1 MSVFSQLIIAL
12 FICFSIF
19 INPKQTSAE
28 TNDRPNVLFIAVDDM
43 NDWGGLVRGYKGKV
57 HLPNIKRLNAM
68 GLSFENA
75 YTASPVCCPSRTAVM
90 LGKRPSTTGIYNNGQ
105 WWLPHMPDA
114 ISLPMAFKDN
124 GYMVMGAGKIFHH
137 TAGFN
142 PPLQWDEFHRL
153 VFNDDP
159 WFRGKKLNYP
169 WSKFEKNPKG
179 YPFSGLEGVPH
190 EGDWGVIPGLKE
202 SDYDDFKT
210 VDYVV
215 SKLNKKHQKPF
226 FLACGIFRPHLPWY
240 APKKYFD
247 LYPKEQ
253 IKLPE
258 VLKNDLDDV
267 PKEGRELAAF
277 RRGDFLNIKKN
288 GKWKEAVQAYLACIS
303 FADAQLGRVLD
314 ALEKSSHV
322 KNTIIIFWSDHGWH
336 LGEKNHWHKSTL
348 WEEATRIPFT
358 VVAPGIIQPG
368 SKCKRPVD
376 TLCIFPTLVEL
387 CKLKP
392 VLNLDGVSIV
402 PLLKEPNKEWGIP
415 AVSEFR
421 RGQCSVRSERY
432 RYIQYSDGTSELYDH
447 YNDPNEWNNL
457 SSSKTKEIIK
467 SLSRFV
473 PRKFAENAPSKR
485 AYEFDPHS
493 YEWIH
498 KQTGTKT
505 IGK

>member
-1 MSVFSQLIIAL
+1 
-12 FICFSIF
+12 
-19 INPKQTSAE
+19 
-28 TNDRPNVLFIAVDDM
+28 M

-179 YPFSGLEGVPH
+179 YPFSGLAGVPH

-240 APKKYFD
+240 APKKVF
-247 LYPKEQ
+247 
-253 IKLPE
+253 
-258 VLKNDLDDV
+258 
-267 PKEGRELAAF
+267 
-277 RRGDFLNIKKN
+277 
-288 GKWKEAVQAYLACIS
+288 
-303 FADAQLGRVLD
+303 
-314 ALEKSSHV
+314 
-322 KNTIIIFWSDHGWH
+322 
-336 LGEKNHWHKSTL
+336 
-348 WEEATRIPFT
+348 
-358 VVAPGIIQPG
+358 
-368 SKCKRPVD
+368 
-376 TLCIFPTLVEL
+376 
-387 CKLKP
+387 
-392 VLNLDGVSIV
+392 
-402 PLLKEPNKEWGIP
+402 
-415 AVSEFR
+415 
-421 RGQCSVRSERY
+421 
-432 RYIQYSDGTSELYDH
+432 
-447 YNDPNEWNNL
+447 
-457 SSSKTKEIIK
+457 
-467 SLSRFV
+467 
-473 PRKFAENAPSKR
+473 
-485 AYEFDPHS
+485 
-493 YEWIH
+493 
-498 KQTGTKT
+498 
-505 IGK
+505 